1 MKIAILEKY
10 KDKIKNEIK
19 SLYDK
24 FDIKILGMIK
34 DKIIIK
40 YVEQYTIQ
48 NKGDSL
54 CLEQNI

>member
-34 DKIIIK
+34 
-40 YVEQYTIQ
+40 E
-48 NKGDSL
+48 
-54 CLEQNI
+54 